1 MSVGSIRA
9 ASMTRTPQSN
19 QHRTPN
25 DRCGQCLGTQ
35 TWALDAHASSLVL
48 YNGHAGLGA
57 NLAGPPH
64 EAAIDRPSSA
74 SDEVLVAFENG
85 QLRSPLVVAPLWD
98 SKSAPPQRSGVPT
111 TTGPAAHRQHHN
123 EAVLRATD
131 GELRV
136 LQR

>member
-1 MSVGSIRA
+1 MNRIGA
-9 ASMTRTPQSN
+9 T
-19 QHRTPN
+19 
-25 DRCGQCLGTQ
+25 LGTQ

-57 NLAGPPH
+57 NLAGPLH

-74 SDEVLVAFENG
+74 SDEVLVAIENG

-98 SKSAPPQRSGVPT
+98 SESEPPQDSGVPM
-111 TTGPAAHRQHHN
+111 TTGPAAHRQHHD

-131 GELRV
+131 WELRV